1 MYQSLLRKDLAERRR
16 LLREHF
22 QEVEG
27 EFAFARWSDAN
38 NVEEI
43 QTFLDKSIEES
54 CEGLMV
60 KMLEGEDAFYEPS
73 RRSMNW
79 LKVKKDYLAGSGDSF
94 DLAVI
99 GGYYGRGKR
108 TDVYGAYLLACYDPD
123 DETYQAICK
132 IGTGFS
138 DEQLSTFYNQ
148 LHPLEIQQKKSYYS
162 IGDAKPDIFFSP
174 KYVWEVKAADLSLSP
189 VYTAAKG
196 HVSSASTRLP
206 GVTVAEAIGLRLRAP
221 VVFRCASL
229 A

>member
-1 MYQSLLRKDLAERRR
+1 MLRKDLAERRR

-22 QEVEG
+22 VQIPG
-27 EFAFARWSDAN
+27 EFSFAKWSDAN
-38 NVEEI
+38 SVEEI
-43 QTFLDKSIEES
+43 QTFLDQSIEDS

-108 TDVYGAYLLACYDPD
+108 TDVYGAYLLACYDP
-123 DETYQAICK
+123 EGESYQAICK

-138 DEQLSTFYNQ
+138 DEQLANFHQQ

-162 IGDAKPDIFFSP
+162 IGDAKPDVYFSP
-174 KYVWEVKAADLSLSP
+174 KYVWEVKSADLSLSP

-196 HVSSASTRLP
+196 LVSTKLSL
-206 GVTVAEAIGLRLRAP
+206 GIGKIY
-221 VVFRCASL
+221 
-229 A
+229 